1 MEVDLGRGG
10 RADRAVGW
18 GARRA
23 LGDFLRTGAP
33 RSEGPLEGGALQAA
47 LDSAR
52 NGVPLAVVEGRPEV
66 AGAQAAEQEAAVVKI
81 RERDDGG

>member
-1 MEVDLGRGG
+1 MEVELGRGG
-10 RADRAVGW
+10 RADGAVRW
-18 GARRA
+18 GAGRA
-23 LGDFLRTGAP
+23 LGDFIRTGAP

-66 AGAQAAEQEAAVVKI
+66 AGAQAAKQEAAMVKI